1 MEMWLT
7 QSSLVLLAVAVG
19 AVVVSGQEYV
29 ILVGEKS
36 KEEVAFGSSLVLR
49 CFLNTTISESF
60 WVRWHFNASGSSFS
74 DYSNISQ
81 KSFDNKTTKEILR
94 DEHGN
99 ILAEHVIPNVTLEN
113 SGWYICKV
121 TARIPLYHEYISNG
135 TQVVIKKSVDNTTY
149 RNKQAIPPQDHQ
161 TVDQWMWILLGVSV
175 FTLIVLLLTYFWL
188 RRRCRGSRDDPIYA
202 NTRPVAGKQPSPRPG
217 MPVDKL
223 KTVPSS
229 QNFKRYEEGKRR
241 HKP

>member
-1 MEMWLT
+1 MLNAVTEEQTEISRT
-7 QSSLVLLAVAVG
+7 QRCCGIKHICLFVVIVTADEQTLKNEHSIILSFNLSVCLSTVAVG

-135 TQVVIKKSVDNTTY
+135 TQVVISKYTQS
-149 RNKQAIPPQDHQ
+149 
-161 TVDQWMWILLGVSV
+161 
-175 FTLIVLLLTYFWL
+175 
-188 RRRCRGSRDDPIYA
+188 A
-202 NTRPVAGKQPSPRPG
+202 NI
-217 MPVDKL
+217 
-223 KTVPSS
+223 
-229 QNFKRYEEGKRR
+229 
-241 HKP
+241 